1 MFQPDFTAF
10 DWKMQQGVRKT
21 IVYLAVKH
29 NPNVILRSGHWITS
43 WQWRNLWSSRIF
55 YLFLVCDHFR
65 RLGQRGSFT
74 DKNLFFFLIA
84 FFWGHAM
91 PWDLMYGISNH
102 HWAVLL
108 FVVVAPFGV
117 WSQYSSPFEV
127 ILYHIV
133 SVWEKMQTWFTLFWW
148 ETLLKDSF
156 TELSH
161 TQGHQG
167 FSQIASGFK
176 SKISRRLLDC
186 HWHGLDPRVVIAWFD
201 LSLLKEDDPGR
212 SLSSQS
218 GSHLECVMMRKSS
231 FASGVID
238 NKRRAVVDTEMG
250 WCC

>member
-1 MFQPDFTAF
+1 MLWNTIPTLYCARGIGSLLDNDEIF
-10 DWKMQQGVRKT
+10 DLPASFIFSWS
-21 IVYLAVKH
+21 
-29 NPNVILRSGHWITS
+29 VIISE
-43 WQWRNLWSSRIF
+43 
-55 YLFLVCDHFR
+55 
-65 RLGQRGSFT
+65 GSDNEVHSLIRTCFC
-74 DKNLFFFLIA
+74 FVIA

-117 WSQYSSPFEV
+117 WSQYTSPFEV

>member
-1 MFQPDFTAF
+1 MLWNTIPTLYCARGIGSLLDNDEIF
-10 DWKMQQGVRKT
+10 DLPASFIFSWS
-21 IVYLAVKH
+21 
-29 NPNVILRSGHWITS
+29 VIISEGLDNEVHSLIRTC
-43 WQWRNLWSSRIF
+43 F
-55 YLFLVCDHFR
+55 CFV
-65 RLGQRGSFT
+65 
-74 DKNLFFFLIA
+74 IA